1 VKKLLYIH
9 VAHFFLG
16 KEVLRVLATDGDD
29 SSTNNGTF
37 DLTIKSFTPKQ
48 DNVEFYIQQQKG
60 QKYGTVYFRGCLDY
74 EV

>member
-9 VAHFFLG
+9 IFSLG
-16 KEVLRVLATDGDD
+16 KDVLTVLAFDEDD
-29 SSTNNGTF
+29 SRTNNGTF
-37 DLTIKSFTPKQ
+37 DLTIKSFTPKT

-60 QKYGTVYFRGCLDY
+60 QSSGTVYFRGCLDY